1 MRIVGVSMCSLLF
14 LAGCGTSGLT
24 ALAKAES
31 NYLDSLQ
38 RTMPALVMAHEVALR
53 GFLTQA
59 QTAEEEAQG
68 GDQAEALK
76 GVLDDAMRA
85 AALNLAQPTRDSI
98 RDTLRQLMK
107 YDRDQAALMQAAQD
121 TRQVKAAAVMKAL
134 SDLNAAVPALAADQR
149 AIENYL
155 EASHGLLPLG
165 GVSLTEMPS
174 SFDDLLARLKAINGV
189 LEEQFGRANSIFEAA
204 RKAVAEG
211 DKR

>member
-1 MRIVGVSMCSLLF
+1 MRILGVSICGMLF

-24 ALAKAES
+24 ALAKAETD
-31 NYLDSLQ
+31 YLDSLQ
-38 RTMPALVMAHEVALR
+38 RTMPTLVTAHEVALK

-68 GDQAEALK
+68 DDQAEALK

-85 AALNLAQPTRDSI
+85 AALNPAQPTRDSI

-107 YDRDQAALMQAAQD
+107 YDRDQAVLMQAAQD
-121 TRQVKAAAVMKAL
+121 ARRVKSAAVLKAL
-134 SDLNAAVPALAADQR
+134 TDLSAAVPALAADQR

-155 EASHGLLPLG
+155 EASHGLLSFG
-165 GVSLTEMPS
+165 GVSVTEMPS
-174 SFDDLLARLKAINGV
+174 NFDDLLARLKAVNGV